1 MANELEITGIIKY
14 NKGGVKASLSLS
26 SLIDIGGSNVYE
38 GVQSVDNSPDAIE
51 LGSILSSDKPY
62 VIIENLSDTAIV
74 SVQNAASTP
83 VVFCTIPPR
92 AFAGPMKITGN
103 VLNLATDS
111 GTASVRIIAIS
122 P

>member
-1 MANELEITGIIKY
+1 
-14 NKGGVKASLSLS
+14 
-26 SLIDIGGSNVYE
+26 
-38 GVQSVDNSPDAIE
+38 
-51 LGSILSSDKPY
+51 
-62 VIIENLSDTAIV
+62 VIIENRSDTATV
-74 SVQNAASTP
+74 SVQNATSPP

-92 AFAGPMKITGN
+92 SFAGPMQITEN

>member
-38 GVQSVDNSPDAIE
+38 GVQSVESSPDPIE
-51 LGSILSSDKPY
+51 LGSILSSDDPY
-62 VIIENLSDTAIV
+62 VIIENRSDTATV
-74 SVQNAASTP
+74 SVQNATSPP

-92 AFAGPMKITGN
+92 SFAGPMQITEN